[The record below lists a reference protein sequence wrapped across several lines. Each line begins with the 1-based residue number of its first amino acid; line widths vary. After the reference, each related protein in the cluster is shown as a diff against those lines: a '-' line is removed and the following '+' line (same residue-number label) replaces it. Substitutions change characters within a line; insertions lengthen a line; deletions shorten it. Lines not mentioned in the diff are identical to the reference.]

1 VLSIRNAVIL
11 SVVAAAALS
20 QAAESDWINE
30 SRGVLEMR
38 LAHRDTQR
46 VDGGTLCVDRERR
59 TVSWEGAPNEIGC
72 QRPWEVA
79 FEDVVDVRADAPGF
93 LVVLRRGPEKEV
105 RLAPLPH
112 FRALIGEA
120 RHRSVGPDVKD
131 ALRGPDGDPL
141 PLGGTG
147 ASTTPTFTP
156 RVLAPEVQSDGLR
169 AAEAI
174 LRALGRPSG

>member
-1 VLSIRNAVIL
+1 MRIRKAVLVL
-11 SVVAAAALS
+11 VAAASLAN
-20 QAAESDWINE
+20 ADEGDWIDDTG
-30 SRGVLEMR
+30 GVLEMR

-46 VDGGTLCVDRERR
+46 VDGGTLRVDRERR

-72 QRPWEVA
+72 QRPWHVA

-93 LVVLRRGPEKEV
+93 LVVLRGGPEKQV

-120 RHRSVGPDVKD
+120 RDRSVGPNVKD

-156 RVLAPEVQSDGLR
+156 RVSAPEVQSDSLR